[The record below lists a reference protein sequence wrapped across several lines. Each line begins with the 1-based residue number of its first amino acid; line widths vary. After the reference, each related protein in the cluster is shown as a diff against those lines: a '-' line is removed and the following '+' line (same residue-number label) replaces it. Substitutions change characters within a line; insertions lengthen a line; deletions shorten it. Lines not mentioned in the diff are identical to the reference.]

1 MRGVNREFLK
11 EGKISKELIYNDYP
25 GLTIQPGLIR
35 EGSPLSLLGLVRAG
49 DVEAP
54 EMPPRGRSDGS
65 SG

>member
-11 EGKISKELIYNDYP
+11 EGKISEELIYDDYP

-54 EMPPRGRSDGS
+54 EMPPRGRSAGS
-65 SG
+65 